1 MASKLYINEIVS
13 RNGLYTLANTATFDA
28 NNHVSMNGNTVS
40 LTYQSESNAFSIA
53 QSGLGNALAI
63 GELTVGGSGIVTS
76 GTLSPDVTFPT
87 GQMRIIN
94 FSQIPYT
101 SGIVNET
108 TIFSHTAIST
118 HFKLNSKLYMTAS
131 LSLERVSSDDTDS
144 AQLSIESDHMSTIL
158 VDGAL
163 GYQKTMDEKIHI
175 TCSALTNPI
184 PTSSATLLIKL
195 HSFIGT
201 AEFNVNGGTVTIF
214 EVYS

>member
-13 RNGLYTLANTATFDA
+13 RNGLYQLANTATFDA
-28 NNHVSMNGNTVS
+28 NNHVFIGGNAVS
-40 LTYQSESNAFSIA
+40 LTYQSESNALSIA

-76 GTLSPDVTFPT
+76 GTLSPDVSFPT
-87 GQMRIIN
+87 GQMRLFH
-94 FSQIPYT
+94 FSQIPYA

-108 TIFSHTAIST
+108 TIFSHTATST

-131 LSLERVSSDDTDS
+131 LSLERVSSENTDS
-144 AQLSIESDHMSTIL
+144 AQLSIESDQMSTIL

-175 TCSALTNPI
+175 TCSALTDSI

-195 HSFIGT
+195 HDFVGT